1 MIVLVLVL
9 VLVIAIPARDCE
21 GGSDCARVPCV
32 LTVIVCGVCARVRA
46 CVRACMRVCVYACC
60 L

>member
-9 VLVIAIPARDCE
+9 VLVLAIAARDYE

-32 LTVIVCGVCARVRA
+32 LTVIVCGVCARARA
-46 CVRACMRVCVYACC
+46 RVRACMRVCVYARC